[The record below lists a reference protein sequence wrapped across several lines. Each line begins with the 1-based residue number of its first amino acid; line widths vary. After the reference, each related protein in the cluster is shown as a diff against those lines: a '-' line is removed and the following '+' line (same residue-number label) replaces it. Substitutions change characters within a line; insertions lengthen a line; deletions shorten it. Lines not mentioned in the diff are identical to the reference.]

1 MNDDWRK
8 SWNLPEHEY
17 ESFVDSIN
25 KNMDLERWGFVQT
38 YSSIDKENL
47 PFIVI
52 YDSQQC
58 RVRFEYYKPDFG
70 GVYHESRE
78 VLILYG
84 RLHTKSD
91 SRIVTHKEN
100 KVVRNWHD
108 IYHYIIK
115 FLDGMPPGNAMYP
128 IEYYSP
134 MLQELKNL
142 SAIEQHNKIWEY
154 YGKRFFDL
162 FDVRNPEL
170 WEKYVI
176 YCNEVQRLMEVA
188 RLEYENRKR
197 QLGYEIEKRSN
208 PFVPDEFL

>member
-1 MNDDWRK
+1 MNDDWQK

-58 RVRFEYYKPDFG
+58 RVRFEYYKPDYG
-70 GVYHESRE
+70 GVSHEFRE
-78 VLILYG
+78 VQILYG

-91 SRIVTHKEN
+91 SKIGAIYMEN
-100 KVVRNWHD
+100 KIIKNWHS

-115 FLDGMPPGNAMYP
+115 FLDGMPPEDVMYATK
-128 IEYYSP
+128 YHSP
-134 MLQELKNL
+134 MLQELENL
-142 SAIEQHNKIWEY
+142 GTIEQHNKIWEY

-170 WEKYVI
+170 WKKYVI
-176 YCNEVQRLMEVA
+176 YCNEVE

-197 QLGYEIEKRSN
+197 QDLIMKIEKRRN
-208 PFVPDEFL
+208 PFVPDELL

>member
-1 MNDDWRK
+1 MSDDWRK
-8 SWNLPEHEY
+8 FWNLPEQGY

-25 KNMDLERWGFVQT
+25 TNMDLERWGFVQT
-38 YSSIDKENL
+38 YSSTDRENFPL
-47 PFIVI
+47 VVI

-58 RVRFEYYKPDFG
+58 RVRFELYKPDFG
-70 GVYHESRE
+70 GVNHEYRD
-78 VLILYG
+78 ITIFYG

-100 KVVRNWHD
+100 NVVRNWHD

-115 FLDGMPPGNAMYP
+115 FLDGMPPEEVMYTTKDHSP
-128 IEYYSP
+128 I
-134 MLQELKNL
+134 LQEFKKLNPL
-142 SAIEQHNKIWEY
+142 SLHNKIWEY

-170 WEKYVI
+170 WKKYVV
-176 YCNEVQRLMEVA
+176 YCNEVE

-197 QLGYEIEKRSN
+197 QDLIMKIEKRRN
-208 PFVPDEFL
+208 PFVPDELL

>member
-1 MNDDWRK
+1 MSDKKMIDDRRK
-8 SWNLPEHEY
+8 FWNIPEQEY
-17 ESFVDSIN
+17 ESFLVSIN

-47 PFIVI
+47 PFVVM

-58 RVRFEYYKPDFG
+58 RVRFEYYKPDYG
-70 GVYHESRE
+70 GVSHEERV

-91 SRIVTHKEN
+91 SGIVEHKEN
-100 KVVRNWHD
+100 KVIRNWHY

-115 FLDGMPPGNAMYP
+115 FLDGIPPEDVMYST
-128 IEYYSP
+128 EYHSP
-134 MLQELKNL
+134 MLQELKKL
-142 SAIEQHNKIWEY
+142 GAVEQHNKIWEY

-170 WEKYVI
+170 WKKYVI
-176 YCNEVQRLMEVA
+176 YCNEVERLK
-188 RLEYENRKR
+188 YENRKR
-197 QLGYEIEKRSN
+197 QDLIMKLVMCLKSN
-208 PFVPDEFL
+208 LT